1 MVQCTTTRV
10 FSEGYSSS
18 SGVCLAV
25 AAGLLSTSAASS
37 AAAAT
42 LFVAAP
48 YSSASSPCLSSAT
61 VSSCCSWRSRI
72 LRTHPL
78 RRRARTPSTSR
89 CLWPGLRS
97 AAMTTETGYAKEVPT
112 PGAAPPELVAGA
124 SDFETFFGAYRI
136 RPRRES
142 ESLMDASWQDVLVL
156 DAQQEGKEERA
167 RHAAALSAAVVNG
180 DGTHAHAGADRRV
193 LIVEDLEADGGIIG
207 FFGALDSP
215 TATGPTLDTYI
226 SVRAGREVDRPTTSL
241 LTRALHGWLSGP
253 VAAAAA
259 TRRNRL
265 GALAGAGRPTNEEE
279 EGELVDWVDTR
290 GRVICAL
297 PRPVVHS
304 NNVLHRG
311 AGVMIRD
318 AKARTA
324 YGEVYCHRRTSTKR
338 VFPSMYDMFIGGVSG
353 TMEPPLA
360 TALRELGE
368 ELGLGPYGSS
378 GSALENQGDDGL
390 KTTSMRYRGEC
401 LVQTGHNRCFV
412 SVFDYRVVAG
422 ETVKWQEDE
431 VEWGSYVPW
440 EEVVSKVSE
449 GKWEFVPDGLQVWR
463 HYLDW
468 EAA

>member
-1 MVQCTTTRV
+1 MK
-10 FSEGYSSS
+10 
-18 SGVCLAV
+18 AD
-25 AAGLLSTSAASS
+25 
-37 AAAAT
+37 
-42 LFVAAP
+42 
-48 YSSASSPCLSSAT
+48 
-61 VSSCCSWRSRI
+61 
-72 LRTHPL
+72 
-78 RRRARTPSTSR
+78 
-89 CLWPGLRS
+89 
-97 AAMTTETGYAKEVPT
+97 TGCAEVVT
-112 PGAAPPELVAGA
+112 PGSAPPELVAGA

-142 ESLMDASWQDVLVL
+142 ESLLDASWQDVLVF
-156 DAQQEGKEERA
+156 DGQQEGKEERA
-167 RHAAALSAAVVNG
+167 RHAAVVAAAAVNG
-180 DGTHAHAGADRRV
+180 KTYINKECDGVDNRV
-193 LIVEDLEADGGIIG
+193 LIVEDLEADGSILG

-226 SVRAGREVDRPTTSL
+226 SVRAGCEVDRPMTSL

-253 VAAAAA
+253 AAAAAA
-259 TRRNRL
+259 TRRDRL
-265 GALAGAGRPTNEEE
+265 GALAGAEEAGQPANEEEE

-318 AKARTA
+318 AKARDG
-324 YGEVYCHRRTSTKR
+324 GEVYCHRRTSTKR

-353 TMEPPLA
+353 TMEPSLT

-378 GSALENQGDDGL
+378 SCSAPENQGDDGL

-412 SVFDYRVVAG
+412 SVFDYRVVPG

-449 GKWEFVPDGLQVWR
+449 GKWEFVPDGLQVWQ
-463 HYLDW
+463 HYFDW
-468 EAA
+468 ETA

>member
-1 MVQCTTTRV
+1 M
-10 FSEGYSSS
+10 
-18 SGVCLAV
+18 A
-25 AAGLLSTSAASS
+25 
-37 AAAAT
+37 
-42 LFVAAP
+42 
-48 YSSASSPCLSSAT
+48 
-61 VSSCCSWRSRI
+61 
-72 LRTHPL
+72 
-78 RRRARTPSTSR
+78 
-89 CLWPGLRS
+89 
-97 AAMTTETGYAKEVPT
+97 TETGYAEEVAT

-156 DAQQEGKEERA
+156 DGQQEGREERA
-167 RHAAALSAAVVNG
+167 RHAATLAAAAVNG
-180 DGTHAHAGADRRV
+180 DGTHAHAGADNRV
-193 LIVEDLEADGGIIG
+193 LIVEDLEADGDILG

-226 SVRAGREVDRPTTSL
+226 CVRTGREVDRPMTRL

-253 VAAAAA
+253 AAAAAA
-259 TRRNRL
+259 TRRDRL
-265 GALAGAGRPTNEEE
+265 GALAGAKEAGRPANEEE

-324 YGEVYCHRRTSTKR
+324 RGEVYCHRRTSTKR

-353 TMEPPLA
+353 TMEPPLT

-368 ELGLGPYGSS
+368 ELGLGPYGNS
-378 GSALENQGDDGL
+378 GSAPENQGDDGL

-422 ETVKWQEDE
+422 ETVKWQEEE

-449 GKWEFVPDGLQVWR
+449 GEWEFVPDGLQVWQ